1 MAYVYGVPLAYKGI
15 AEAHAVKEI
24 AKNEKKRKTRT
35 EFNETVV
42 FQGSAIA
49 NELKKKKRG
58 QK

>member
-1 MAYVYGVPLAYKGI
+1 
-15 AEAHAVKEI
+15 VKY
-24 AKNEKKRKTRT
+24 EKKRKTRT
-35 EFNETVV
+35 EFNKRV